1 MRLLEDNPFFEK
13 KLLMG
18 SKVAILH
25 CKMAKVANKNRNTSP
40 DYSLSSIDTH
50 TPDEL
55 RIIPHLGRP
64 IRRPSRLPVMKKKH
78 SEEGKEVADGC
89 ILRTAQEN
97 FKRIA
102 ATMKKFMVDDSPAP
116 TPPPRR
122 TSYVARKAWK
132 PTLKPRAAAPPP
144 KKAPRTH
151 IQAEAPKV
159 PVPPKKAAPPSRK
172 GPHRGTK
179 LSPQRAVPQQYMEP
193 LAHPEEG
200 LSSFFQNIGS
210 NEWKKKLLGL
220 KTIQAIAQNH
230 QELLTKIKLH
240 EVCIVLAEQVNN
252 LRSVVACA
260 AMDALADL
268 HSYLGKM
275 MDPEVERTGGALL
288 LKLAQTTNAFIL
300 QQAHLA
306 LDVLVKGSSPGRV
319 MNVLLN
325 IGSNHRCHAVRACTA
340 LHLEQLLYIIGED
353 EIFASGKIISER
365 LLIAVSKMAVDAASE
380 VRLHGQSMLL
390 VLSRQEEFS
399 VLWHNIIPMKDRHP
413 LQKILQKMRQ

>member
-1 MRLLEDNPFFEK
+1 MRSLEDNPFFEK

-25 CKMAKVANKNRNTSP
+25 CKMAKVANKNRNPSP

-55 RIIPHLGRP
+55 RIIPHLGPP

-89 ILRTAQEN
+89 ILRTAQDN

-102 ATMKKFMVDDSPAP
+102 PTMKKFMVDDSPAP
-116 TPPPRR
+116 TPPAAPRR

-132 PTLKPRAAAPPP
+132 PTLKPRAEAPPP
-144 KKAPRTH
+144 KQAPRTH

-159 PVPPKKAAPPSRK
+159 PVPPKKAAPPNRK
-172 GPHRGTK
+172 RPHRGTK
-179 LSPQRAVPQQYMEP
+179 LSPQRAVRQEYMEP
-193 LAHPEEG
+193 LAHPEKG

-210 NEWKKKLLGL
+210 NEWEKKLLGL

-325 IGSNHRCHAVRACTA
+325 IGSNHRCPAVRACTA
-340 LHLEQLLYIIGED
+340 LHLEQLLDIIGED

-380 VRLHGQSMLL
+380 
-390 VLSRQEEFS
+390 EEFS
-399 VLWHNIIPMKDRHP
+399 VLWHNIIPMKDRNP
-413 LQKILQKMRQ
+413 LQKILQKRRQ